1 MKLVLYAYFFV
12 LDFII
17 NILYTI
23 LFASIWFLIVSDSE
37 NTPPLGS
44 KTFDGVKSAAGFV
57 DPVHADVT
65 KVHVIATPHANPL
78 KGQHASLIAETGP
91 TGGGTPGSTL
101 STMSIAFF
109 WLIKLYFIIIVF
121 SYARSLV
128 VRSHITAASFPA
140 TSDPWGRAQRWMLS
154 GNYWQEDSDDD
165 FKQAPR
171 RVVA

>member
-1 MKLVLYAYFFV
+1 MKLVLYAYFFA
-12 LDFII
+12 LDFVI

-23 LFASIWFLIVSDSE
+23 LFASIWFLIVSDSD
-37 NTPPLGS
+37 NAPPLGS
-44 KTFDGVKSAAGFV
+44 KTFDSVKSAAGFV
-57 DPVHADVT
+57 DPLHTDVT
-65 KVHVIATPHANPL
+65 KVHVIATPNANPL
-78 KGQHASLIAETGP
+78 KGQHANLVAETGP

-128 VRSHITAASFPA
+128 VRNNITAASFPA
-140 TSDPWGRAQRWMLS
+140 TSDPWGRTQRWMLS
-154 GNYWQEDSDDD
+154 GNYWREDDED

-171 RVVA
+171 RVVS